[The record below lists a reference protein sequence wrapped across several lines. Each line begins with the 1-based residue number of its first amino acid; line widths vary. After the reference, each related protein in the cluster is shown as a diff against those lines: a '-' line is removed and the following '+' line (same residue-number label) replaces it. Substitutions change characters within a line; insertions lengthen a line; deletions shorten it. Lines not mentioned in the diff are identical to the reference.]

1 MRYMMLVKV
10 DPSKAP
16 AAGPSA
22 EMMTEMGKLI
32 DEMAKA
38 GVLLDTGGLRP
49 VEESTVLHLSGGK
62 QTVLDGPFTE
72 AKEIIGGYCIV
83 QVKSREEALEW
94 ASRFLSV
101 HDDEWELS
109 SEIRQIVEPQ

>member
-49 VEESTVLHLSGGK
+49 AEEGTVLHLSGGK

-72 AKEIIGGYCIV
+72 AKEIVGGYCIV
-83 QVKSREEALEW
+83 QVKSQEEALEW